1 MKTTIKK
8 YILALALGSF
18 AVTGCGNSN
27 AKNLDSDANRDQG
40 TLVSENKEAA
50 GNSTEAS
57 AKKSDSAVKG
67 TIMLTKADFLEK
79 VMDYESNP
87 SEWVYKG
94 DRPAMIDF
102 YADWCG
108 PCRTAAPI
116 LEELAKEYG
125 DKIYI
130 YKIDTEVERELA
142 AVFGISSLPSFLFV
156 PREGRPTMSNGI
168 ARTPEETKKMFAQMI
183 DELLLGEG
191 NPAAL

>member
-1 MKTTIKK
+1 MIRK
-8 YILALALGSF
+8 YILVLFLGSF
-18 AVTGCGNSN
+18 AVTGCGNSS
-27 AKNLDSDANRDQG
+27 AESANSATNQG
-40 TLVSENKEAA
+40 TAISENKAA
-50 GNSTEAS
+50 VNKTVVSDD
-57 AKKSDSAVKG
+57 KSDKNSGKG

-87 SEWVYKG
+87 EEWVYKG

-116 LEELAKEYG
+116 LEELAKEYA
-125 DKIYI
+125 DEIYI

-156 PREGRPTMSNGI
+156 PQEGRPTMSNGI
-168 ARTPEETKKMFAQMI
+168 ARTPEETKAMFAQMI
-183 DELLLGEG
+183 DELLLGVKSPE
-191 NPAAL
+191 ASL

>member
-1 MKTTIKK
+1 MIRK
-8 YILALALGSF
+8 YILVLFLGSF
-18 AVTGCGNSN
+18 AVTGCGNSS
-27 AKNLDSDANRDQG
+27 AESADSATNKG
-40 TLVSENKEAA
+40 TTVTENKAA
-50 GNSTEAS
+50 GNNTAVSD
-57 AKKSDSAVKG
+57 KKSGKNSEKG

-87 SEWVYKG
+87 EEWVYKG

-156 PREGRPTMSNGI
+156 PQEGRPTMSNGI
-168 ARTPEETKKMFAQMI
+168 ARTAEETKAMFAQMI
-183 DELLLGEG
+183 DEILLGVKTPE
-191 NPAAL
+191 AAL

>member
-1 MKTTIKK
+1 MTMIRK
-8 YILALALGSF
+8 YILVLFLGSF
-18 AVTGCGNSN
+18 AVTGCGNSS
-27 AKNLDSDANRDQG
+27 AESADSATNQG
-40 TLVSENKEAA
+40 TTVSENKAA
-50 GNSTEAS
+50 GDKTAVSD
-57 AKKSDSAVKG
+57 KKSDKNAEKG

-87 SEWVYKG
+87 EEWVYKG
-94 DRPAMIDF
+94 DRPALIDF

-125 DKIYI
+125 DEIYI

-156 PREGRPTMSNGI
+156 PQEGRPTMSNGI
-168 ARTPEETKKMFAQMI
+168 ARTPEETKAMFSQMI
-183 DELLLGEG
+183 DEILLGVKSPE
-191 NPAAL
+191 AAL

>member
-1 MKTTIKK
+1 MTMIRK
-8 YILALALGSF
+8 YILVLFLGSF
-18 AVTGCGNSN
+18 AVTGCGNSS
-27 AKNLDSDANRDQG
+27 AESSDSATNQG
-40 TLVSENKEAA
+40 TTISENKAVGDKTA
-50 GNSTEAS
+50 VSD
-57 AKKSDSAVKG
+57 KKSNKNPEKG

-87 SEWVYKG
+87 EEWVYKG
-94 DRPAMIDF
+94 DRPALIDF

-125 DKIYI
+125 DQIYI

-156 PREGRPTMSNGI
+156 PQEGRPTMSNGI
-168 ARTPEETKKMFAQMI
+168 ARTPEETKEMFSQMI
-183 DELLLGEG
+183 DEILLGVKSPE
-191 NPAAL
+191 AAL

>member
-1 MKTTIKK
+1 MKTMIKK

-18 AVTGCGNSN
+18 AIAGCGNSS
-27 AKNLDSDANRDQG
+27 AESA
-40 TLVSENKEAA
+40 
-50 GNSTEAS
+50 NSTSEQGEAIAES
-57 AKKSDSAVKG
+57 KSKASSKKSGNDTVKG

-87 SEWVYKG
+87 EEWVYKG
-94 DRPAMIDF
+94 DRPALIDF

-125 DKIYI
+125 DEIYI

-156 PREGRPTMSNGI
+156 PQEGRPTMSNGI
-168 ARTPEETKKMFAQMI
+168 ARTPEETKEMFSQMI
-183 DELLLGEG
+183 DEILLGIKSPE
-191 NPAAL
+191 AAL

>member
-1 MKTTIKK
+1 MIRK
-8 YILALALGSF
+8 YILVLFLGSF
-18 AVTGCGNSN
+18 AVTGCGNSS
-27 AKNLDSDANRDQG
+27 AESADSATNQG
-40 TLVSENKEAA
+40 TAISENKATA
-50 GNSTEAS
+50 NKTAVS
-57 AKKSDSAVKG
+57 KKSDKNSEKG

-87 SEWVYKG
+87 EEWVYKG

-156 PREGRPTMSNGI
+156 PQEGRPTMSNGI
-168 ARTPEETKKMFAQMI
+168 ARTPEETKAMFAQMI
-183 DELLLGEG
+183 DEILLGVKTPE
-191 NPAAL
+191 AAL

>member
-1 MKTTIKK
+1 MIRK
-8 YILALALGSF
+8 YILVLFLGSF
-18 AVTGCGNSN
+18 AVTGCGNSS
-27 AKNLDSDANRDQG
+27 AESANSATNQG
-40 TLVSENKEAA
+40 TAISENKAA
-50 GNSTEAS
+50 VNKTVVSDD
-57 AKKSDSAVKG
+57 KSDKNSGKG

-87 SEWVYKG
+87 EEWVYKG

-116 LEELAKEYG
+116 LEELAKEYA
-125 DKIYI
+125 DEIYI

-156 PREGRPTMSNGI
+156 PQEGRPTMSNGI
-168 ARTPEETKKMFAQMI
+168 ARTPEETKTMFAQMI
-183 DELLLGEG
+183 DEILLGKG
-191 NPAAL
+191 NPETL

>member
-1 MKTTIKK
+1 MKTNIKK
-8 YILALALGSF
+8 YILALMLGSF
-18 AVTGCGNSN
+18 AVTGCGNSS
-27 AKNLDSDANRDQG
+27 AESANSTSDQG
-40 TLVSENKEAA
+40 ASVSENKAA
-50 GNSTEAS
+50 ENKAS
-57 AKKSDSAVKG
+57 ANEKKSGNDSVKG

-87 SEWVYKG
+87 EEWVYKG

-116 LEELAKEYG
+116 LEELAKEYA
-125 DKIYI
+125 DEIYI

-156 PREGRPTMSNGI
+156 PQKGRPTMSNGI
-168 ARTPEETKKMFAQMI
+168 ARTPEETKEMFSQMI
-183 DELLLGEG
+183 DEILLGKG
-191 NPAAL
+191 NPEAL

>member
-1 MKTTIKK
+1 MKTMIKK
-8 YILALALGSF
+8 YILALFLGSF
-18 AVTGCGNSN
+18 AVTGCGNSSAESADSALN
-27 AKNLDSDANRDQG
+27 QEATISKN
-40 TLVSENKEAA
+40 KAA
-50 GNSTEAS
+50 GDKTAVSD
-57 AKKSDSAVKG
+57 KKSNKNPEKG

-87 SEWVYKG
+87 EEWVYKG
-94 DRPAMIDF
+94 DRPALIDF

-125 DKIYI
+125 DEIYI

-156 PREGRPTMSNGI
+156 PQEGRPTMSNGI
-168 ARTPEETKKMFAQMI
+168 ARTPEETKEMFSQMI
-183 DELLLGEG
+183 DEILLGVKSPE
-191 NPAAL
+191 AAL